1 MSEKF
6 GSLKFSC
13 LTRSKVAAAK
23 AWERG
28 WITNGKWLVSSV
40 IWIMFVSRFDCLLDG
55 GMNPFGRFSVQ
66 SMSAGKQDMMVRY
79 E

>member
-40 IWIMFVSRFDCLLDG
+40 IKWLDH
-55 GMNPFGRFSVQ
+55 
-66 SMSAGKQDMMVRY
+66 VRY
-79 E
+79 DGKI

>member
-1 MSEKF
+1 
-6 GSLKFSC
+6 
-13 LTRSKVAAAK
+13 
-23 AWERG
+23 
-28 WITNGKWLVSSV
+28 
-40 IWIMFVSRFDCLLDG
+40 MFVSRFDCLLDG

>member
-40 IWIMFVSRFDCLLDG
+40 IKWLDHVCDCLLDG

>member
-1 MSEKF
+1 MPYKVQGRSSKGLGTGLDHEWKANT
-6 GSLKFSC
+6 LK
-13 LTRSKVAAAK
+13 
-23 AWERG
+23 
-28 WITNGKWLVSSV
+28 NQWLVSSV
-40 IWIMFVSRFDCLLDG
+40 IKWLDHVCDCLLDG